1 MQRLLLIALT
11 AATLVAADATGTWT
25 GTLTPSDG
33 TSGPARLVLKQEG
46 DKVTGTA
53 GPDATEQHTIE
64 NGKAESGNLT
74 FQVSTPGGVMKFALK
89 QHGAEISGDVTRE
102 RDGKTE
108 SAKLAVKRAD

>member
-74 FQVSTPGGVMKFALK
+74 FQVSTPGGVMKFAVAIFTDILDFCARVLAIQGGKGRSMK
-89 QHGAEISGDVTRE
+89 QRV
-102 RDGKTE
+102 
-108 SAKLAVKRAD
+108 